1 MEIFSFFSRFESE
14 GCVNQIFY
22 FFFLEF
28 QPVAAESDKN
38 SGFSLFGLSPEE
50 SYVVIAAGVAVF
62 MMLVVLFVIVL
73 KKRHVRCRLSKGD
86 KAASIELN
94 TPSPPEVKPAD
105 VSINSCTPMLP
116 DDSVISESSV

>member
-1 MEIFSFFSRFESE
+1 MCES
-14 GCVNQIFY
+14 NIL

-28 QPVAAESDKN
+28 QPVAAESDNN

-50 SYVVIAAGVAVF
+50 SYIVIAAGVAVF

-94 TPSPPEVKPAD
+94 TPAPSEAKPAD
-105 VSINSCTPMLP
+105 VSVNSCTPMLP
-116 DDSVISESSV
+116 DDSIISETSV

>member
-1 MEIFSFFSRFESE
+1 MCES
-14 GCVNQIFY
+14 NIL

-28 QPVAAESDKN
+28 QPVAAESDNN

-50 SYVVIAAGVAVF
+50 SYIVIAAGVAVF

-94 TPSPPEVKPAD
+94 TPAPPAPEVKPAD

>member
-1 MEIFSFFSRFESE
+1 M
-14 GCVNQIFY
+14 NQIFY

-28 QPVAAESDKN
+28 QPVAAESDNN

-50 SYVVIAAGVAVF
+50 SYIVIAAGVAVF

-94 TPSPPEVKPAD
+94 TPAPPAPEVKPAD